1 MLLRLQP
8 GLLLDYAAASLIG
21 LSRISLEVILIV
33 IIIVKLDSRSL
44 VALSDV
50 VQLELARDDLGDHVS
65 KLVRVVQEGVT
76 VHGLSR
82 QGPGLADFRL
92 VVIADD
98 DWDDQRLL
106 LLGWGLLDY
115 NLRLLDYLGLL
126 VDWLLLLLLRSEV
139 VCLEAYI

>member
-1 MLLRLQP
+1 M
-8 GLLLDYAAASLIG
+8 
-21 LSRISLEVILIV
+21 
-33 IIIVKLDSRSL
+33 
-44 VALSDV
+44 ALSDV